1 MNGWMIIA
9 IVLLITTVVIAALAS
24 KEKGIVFAICTYL
37 CLILSVAVIAISIA
51 FPLIGKKEII
61 EYKLLQTSVET
72 IGVITGYDNFVE
84 PVDEANAWLIKAS
97 ENLEKFGIFSKYYK
111 TDLTNLE
118 LIVIPEE

>member
-1 MNGWMIIA
+1 MIIA